1 MEVEFFAIEQNN
13 QVSDKTFSSIIFE
26 NKEDYIRAKF
36 SDFDIIRV
44 DAIVRFNN
52 KQIELSGAI
61 KK

>member
-1 MEVEFFAIEQNN
+1 M
-13 QVSDKTFSSIIFE
+13 SDKTFSSIIFE

-36 SDFDIIRV
+36 SVFDIIRV